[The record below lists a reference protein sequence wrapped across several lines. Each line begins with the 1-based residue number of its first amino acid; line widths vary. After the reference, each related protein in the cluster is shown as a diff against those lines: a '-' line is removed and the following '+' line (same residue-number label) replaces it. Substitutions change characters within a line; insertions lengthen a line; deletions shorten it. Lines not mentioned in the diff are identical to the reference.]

1 MLILLPPS
9 EGKTEARR
17 GKALDL
23 STLAFADGLTE
34 SRRTVMTTLA
44 DLCADDPE
52 KAREVLDLTP
62 GQAADLVRN
71 IRLET
76 APTLTA
82 AQLYTGVLFDHL
94 GLLTMSAD
102 ARRRANRTVLISS
115 GLWGVVRPNDR
126 IPPYRLSGG
135 AALPAL
141 GTIVGVWRTPLA
153 EVLPTWV
160 GRKVVLDLR
169 SGTYAAAWRPT
180 PPVSAKTVTVQVT
193 QNGKVVSHHNKATKG
208 LLARALLESSAD
220 PKTPAALAEACAA
233 AGFPGLLIA
242 PPKVGGTWQLRID
255 QVV

>member
-9 EGKTEARR
+9 EGKTEPRR

-23 STLAFADGLTE
+23 STLAFADTLTE
-34 SRRTVMTTLA
+34 TRRTVMTALG

-71 IRLET
+71 LRLDT
-76 APTLTA
+76 APTTTA

-94 GLLTMSAD
+94 GLETLSAE

-126 IPPYRLSGG
+126 VPAYRLSGG
-135 AALPAL
+135 ATLPAL
-141 GTIVGVWRTPLA
+141 GTIAGVWRAPLA
-153 EVLPTWV
+153 EALPGWI
-160 GRKVVLDLR
+160 GRKVVVDLR
-169 SGTYAAAWRPT
+169 SGTYAAAWKPAG
-180 PPVSAKTVTVQVT
+180 PVAARTVTVQVT
-193 QNGKVVSHHNKATKG
+193 HNGKVVSHFNKATKG
-208 LLARALLESSAD
+208 LLARALLESGAV
-220 PKTPAALAEACAA
+220 PKTPAAFAETCAGI
-233 AGFPGLLIA
+233 GFPGLLTA
-242 PPKVGGTWQLRID
+242 PAKTGGTWQLTID

>member
-17 GKALDL
+17 GKPLDL

-34 SRRTVMTTLA
+34 TRRTVMTTLA
-44 DLCADDPE
+44 DLCAEDPE

-71 IRLET
+71 LRLDS
-76 APTLTA
+76 APTLAA

-94 GLLTMSAD
+94 SLLTLPAD

-115 GLWGVVRPNDR
+115 GLWGVLRPHDR
-126 IPPYRLSGG
+126 VPPYRLSGG
-135 AALPAL
+135 ATLPAL
-141 GTIVGVWRTPLA
+141 GTVAGIWRAPLA
-153 EVLPTWV
+153 EVLPPWA

-169 SGTYAAAWRPT
+169 SGAYAAAWRPT
-180 PPVSAKTVTVQVT
+180 IPVAAKTVTVQVT

-208 LLARALLESSAD
+208 LLARALLCAGAD
-220 PKTPAALAEACAA
+220 PKTPAALAEACAV
-233 AGFPGLLIA
+233 AGFPGLLAA
-242 PPKVGGTWQLRID
+242 PAKPGGTWQLTID
-255 QVV
+255 QV

>member
-17 GKALDL
+17 GKPLDL
-23 STLAFADGLTE
+23 ASLVFADDLTE
-34 SRRTVMTTLA
+34 TRRTVMTALA

-71 IRLET
+71 TRLET
-76 APTLTA
+76 EPTLTA

-94 GLLTMSAD
+94 GLLTLPPE

-115 GLWGVVRPNDR
+115 GLWGVVRPGDR

-135 AALPAL
+135 ASLPAL
-141 GTIVGVWRTPLA
+141 GTIAGVWRAPLA
-153 EVLPTWV
+153 TRIPGWV

-169 SGTYAAAWRPT
+169 SGAYAAAWRPAGD
-180 PPVSAKTVTVQVT
+180 VASRTVTVQVT
-193 QNGKVVSHHNKATKG
+193 HNGKVVSHHNKATKG
-208 LLARALLESSAD
+208 LLARALLSANAG

-233 AGFPGLLIA
+233 VGFPGQLTA
-242 PPKVGGTWQLRID
+242 PARAGTTWQLNID
-255 QVV
+255 QV